1 MAFIGNQPTAVP
13 LTSSQL
19 ADGLITT
26 DKLAASAVT
35 SAKILDSTIVNADIA
50 STTINLTQKVTDTLP
65 ATNGG
70 TGVASYTAG
79 NILYASNATTLAA
92 LAPGTSGFAL
102 TLNGTTPA
110 WTAVSSDYVLLVS
123 TSASNVATLDLN
135 GYFSATYKN
144 YKLFVEGY
152 YGTTDTNNLRLFFAT
167 GSYTVQTTSY
177 GDISGWAGVDSSSNE
192 NSGTTSGGNAAGNG
206 GSFFIAHNSS
216 NSSYRGNTEI
226 TIFDPL
232 QTSYYHSITALTQYW
247 NGSGTLRTV
256 NTSGVWL
263 NSTAVTGLRL
273 AFNAG
278 NLYAGSIKL
287 YGIK

>member
-19 ADGLITT
+19 VDGIITT
-26 DKLAASAVT
+26 DKLAADAVT

-50 STTINLTQKVTDTLP
+50 STTINLTQKVTGTLP

-70 TGVASYTAG
+70 TGTSSYTAG
-79 NILYASNATTLAA
+79 NILYASNATTLAT
-92 LAPGTSGFAL
+92 LAPGTSGQAL
-102 TLNGTTPA
+102 ILNGTTPS
-110 WTAVSSDYVLLVS
+110 WSTLGSDYVLLVS

-152 YGTTDTNNLRLFFAT
+152 YGTTDVSNFRVRFAT
-167 GSYTVQTTSY
+167 GSYTVQTTGY
-177 GDISGWAGVDSSSNE
+177 GDISGWAGVDSGGTE
-192 NSGTTSGGNAAGNG
+192 ASGTTAGGSAGGSGV
-206 GSFFIAHNSS
+206 SFFIGHNSS
-216 NSSYRGNTEI
+216 NSSYRSNTEI
-226 TIFDPL
+226 TIYDPL

-247 NGSGTLRTV
+247 NGSGTLRSANSSGTWN
-256 NTSGVWL
+256 NT
-263 NSTAVTGLRL
+263 TAVTGLRL
-273 AFNAG
+273 FMEAG
-278 NLYAGSIKL
+278 NLYAGSVKL